1 MNHRMAAFLLG
12 CWILG
17 SLFMMFVATENF
29 GTADRM
35 LNSPENQ
42 KIIQPLGR
50 DPARVLLRDMA
61 GQENQLFFVSWEI
74 AQLILGVA
82 LAVFLVAAGNR
93 LLASLAGVL
102 VILAAI
108 QHFAVT
114 PRMLSLVSQLQ
125 APAAADDFG
134 KLHAL
139 YGMIEVG
146 KLIIAILLAVVL
158 LPDWRARSQNAVP
171 VDAVK
176 YAR

>member
-1 MNHRMAAFLLG
+1 MYHRVAAFLLG

-17 SLFMMFVATENF
+17 SLFMIFVATENF
-29 GTADRM
+29 GTVDRM

-42 KIIQPLGR
+42 MIQPLGR
-50 DPARVLLRDMA
+50 DQARVLLRDMA

-74 AQLILGVA
+74 AQLILGIA
-82 LAVFLVAAGNR
+82 LAAFLVFAGNR

-108 QHFAVT
+108 QHFSVT

-125 APAAADDFG
+125 TASAASDFG
-134 KLHAL
+134 KLHAI
-139 YGMIEVG
+139 YGIIEVG
-146 KLIIAILLAVVL
+146 KLIIAALVAVLL
-158 LPDWRARSQNAVP
+158 LPDWRARSRSAMP
-171 VDAVK
+171 LDAVK